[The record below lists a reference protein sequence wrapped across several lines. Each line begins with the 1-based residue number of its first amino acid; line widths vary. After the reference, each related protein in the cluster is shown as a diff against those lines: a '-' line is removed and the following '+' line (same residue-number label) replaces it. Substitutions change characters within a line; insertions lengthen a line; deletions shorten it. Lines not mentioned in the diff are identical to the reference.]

1 MKKIFAIAL
10 ALVMVFSMASAFA
23 AQCVTPNWACAEDV
37 CELGKGKV
45 EVIPYVKGNG
55 CDTGVT
61 YTANTC
67 AGAVNTEEV
76 YFAVK
81 VTVDENPNT
90 EWWDDADVKFE
101 LKGLKDLKLGGV
113 AADLS
118 ISNVYELI
126 KALDTKNSELK
137 AGEYYLVLKGNSYA
151 AVKAADFT
159 AKAANLFSATVEE
172 AAIAKVCVAL
182 DAENDFTSAK
192 VNGYKVSYNKNAGTA
207 SSILAFEDDTYKV
220 KVFVDKDS
228 KIVKFQVSDLA
239 ETAATTYAVKT
250 LNAAGTKFYV
260 NETTE
265 LDWSCNEY
273 GKFLKAVM
281 DSFNLAFGTCITHKA
296 VVANF
301 GWDDEVKACFSWSS
315 DVQAVVNAECV
326 VAIPKTG
333 DASVLAWL
341 F

>member
-10 ALVMVFSMASAFA
+10 ALVMVLSMASAFA

-37 CELGKGKV
+37 CALGKGKV

-182 DAENDFTSAK
+182 DAENDFVGAT
-192 VNGYKVSYNKNAGTA
+192 VNGYAITYAKGTTGKDA
-207 SSILAFEDDTYKV
+207 ALISFRKDADNYV
-220 KVFVDKDS
+220 NVYVDKDQ
-228 KIVKFQVSDLA
+228 KIVKFVVNGKTV
-239 ETAATTYAVKT
+239 ETY
-250 LNAAGTKFYV
+250 NADGSKFW
-260 NETTE
+260 NSTDAKEM
-265 LDWSCNEY
+265 DWTCDAN
-273 GKFLKAVM
+273 GKVLKAVM

-301 GWDDEVKACFSWSS
+301 GWDDEVKACFSWNS
-315 DVQAVVNAECV
+315 DVQAVVNADCV